1 MRVAFTMTT
10 ELVVFPG
17 DCSYHVRFQTKGH
30 MLFKRVAAFTLVAVS
45 LRIYLQ
51 VRIHNRIL
59 GSPVLKEEKKF
70 LSLNL

>member
-10 ELVVFPG
+10 ELVFPG

-30 MLFKRVAAFTLVAVS
+30 MLFKRAAFTLVAVS